1 MNNTIPSTVEDQLLF
16 TPGPLKTTRSVKA
29 AAMKDIG
36 SRTHLM
42 RDVTLQII
50 DSLQSI
56 SELSSDYAAVLMQG
70 SGTFSVEAMISS
82 LLDEQAQVLILLSG
96 EYSQRMADICDVY
109 RIPNQVLTFD
119 EELGICP
126 NTLRDFLQ
134 TTKTRFSHLLFV
146 HYETALGVVNPY
158 DAVMEVANQY
168 ALKVMVDC
176 VSSFGLL
183 PVFSSYPNLIALASS
198 ANKCLQG
205 LTGVSFVLVHRD
217 ELHIS
222 RRKRTLSFDL
232 KAQHDAFIANGEWRF
247 SPPVQVLLAFQQALF
262 EYTEKGGRQQQY
274 RDYLALRNYLDD
286 KLVTLGIYPVIDKAI
301 SAPII
306 NTYSLPSTLE
316 YGHLARTL
324 AAKNIV
330 IYASKRQGCFRI
342 GTAGDITR
350 ADIDRLTTEIRAAL
364 EVCHE
369 QC

>member
-1 MNNTIPSTVEDQLLF
+1 MKNTIPNAVEDQLLF

-36 SRTHLM
+36 SRTNLM
-42 RDVTLQII
+42 RDVTTQII

-56 SELSSDYAAVLMQG
+56 SELSGDYAAVLMQG

-82 LLDEQAQVLILLSG
+82 LLDEHAQVLILLSG

-109 RIPNQVLTFD
+109 GIPNHVLAFD

-126 NTLRDFLQ
+126 HTLRDFLHTTQ
-134 TTKTRFSHLLFV
+134 TCFSHLLFV

-158 DAVMEVANQY
+158 ETVMEVANQY

-183 PVFSSYPNLIALASS
+183 PVASPYPNLIALASS

-205 LTGVSFVLVHRD
+205 LTGVSFVLVHQD
-217 ELHIS
+217 ELNVA

-232 KAQHDAFIANGEWRF
+232 KAQYDAFSTNGEWRF
-247 SPPVQVLLAFQQALF
+247 SPPVQVLLAFHQALF
-262 EYTEKGGRQQQY
+262 EYTEKGGRQQRY
-274 RDYLALRNYLDD
+274 HDYLTLRDYLDD
-286 KLVTLGIYPVIDKAI
+286 KLNTLGIYPVINRAI

-306 NTYSLPSTLE
+306 NTYSLPPALE
-316 YGHLARTL
+316 YGHLAQTL

-330 IYASKRQGCFRI
+330 IYASKRPGCFRI
-342 GTAGDITR
+342 GTAGDLTQ
-350 ADIDRLTTEIRAAL
+350 ADIDKLTTEIHARL
-364 EVCHE
+364 EAYHE